1 MIVSS
6 EQIYSYTEEC
16 NLMIQNKDS
25 VDTVETQNKSILTG
39 TIMVFIV
46 RSRFNDVTKGHIS
59 KLSRLLSRTLR
70 KKNLVYTL

>member
-6 EQIYSYTEEC
+6 EQIHSYTEEC
-16 NLMIQNKDS
+16 NLMIQNKD
-25 VDTVETQNKSILTG
+25 G
-39 TIMVFIV
+39 VFIV